1 MPGLRERKKLATRQA
16 LSWAAMR
23 LAVENGLANV
33 LVEDIAAAAGV
44 SPRTYNNYFASKE
57 AAICAIVA
65 DRAVLVRTVL
75 AGRPA
80 GEPLADAVLAAVMA
94 PYDLPGDP
102 DRDWVT
108 RTRLVLA
115 EPALRGEF
123 LKAMIAMERA
133 LAEGIA
139 QRLGTDRHDRT
150 VHRHG
155 RHRRPNGPTIHNGV
169 IMVVVVGAGPV
180 GLMLA
185 AELRLAGVPA
195 VVLEQLPERS
205 GEPRANGLVGQV
217 VRLFHHRGCWTPHP
231 GRCRCTCSAACRCRW
246 PVGRPTRSTRW
257 RCRSELFRVTVRRVV

>member
-1 MPGLRERKKLATRQA
+1 VPGLRERKKLATRQA

-139 QRLGTDRHDRT
+139 QRLGTD
-150 VHRHG
+150 
-155 RHRRPNGPTIHNGV
+155 
-169 IMVVVVGAGPV
+169 V
-180 GLMLA
+180 GLF
-185 AELRLAGVPA
+185 P
-195 VVLEQLPERS
+195 
-205 GEPRANGLVGQV
+205 QV
-217 VRLFHHRGCWTPHP
+217 V
-231 GRCRCTCSAACRCRW
+231 AAAAIGALR
-246 PVGRPTRSTRW
+246 VGIDHWLHGGTTEPFTATVATAVRMALPSTM
-257 RCRSELFRVTVRRVV
+257 E